1 MPDINVWH
9 LTIDTLKKTGEKFI
23 EGALAFSGLITIL
36 TTLGIIWVLV
46 SESFGFFQVVPII
59 DFLTDTEWTPLFTQK
74 HYGILPLLAG
84 TFLTTA
90 IAIFTAMPIGIAI
103 AVYLSEYA
111 PKSFRKTVKPALEIL
126 AAVPTV
132 VYGFFA
138 LTVVTPF
145 LQQIIPG
152 LGSFNALS
160 AGLVMGIMIIP
171 MISSLSEDALYAL
184 PKSLREASYG
194 MGATRFQ
201 TAFKVAVPAA
211 SSGIIVS
218 IILAIARAIGE
229 TMIVAIAAGQ
239 QPILTLDPREAVE
252 TITAYIVQVSLGD
265 VPHGSLAYKTIF
277 AAGITLFIFTFIL
290 NNISFWI
297 KKKYQEKYD

>member
-1 MPDINVWH
+1 MKR
-9 LTIDTLKKTGEKFI
+9 TAEKVI
-23 EGALAFSGLITIL
+23 ESGLALSGLITLL

-46 SESFGFFQVVPII
+46 TESIGFFSEVSIV
-59 DFLTDTEWTPLFTQK
+59 DFLFDTQWTPLFTQK
-74 HYGILPLLAG
+74 HYGILPLLSG
-84 TFLTTA
+84 TFLTTS
-90 IAIFTAMPIGIAI
+90 IAILVAVPLGVII

-111 PKSFRKTVKPALEIL
+111 PYKFRITVKPLLELL

-145 LQQIIPG
+145 LQSFIPG
-152 LGSFNALS
+152 VSTFNALS

-171 MISSLSEDALYAL
+171 MISSLSEDALQAL
-184 PKSLREASYG
+184 PKSLREASFG

-218 IILAIARAIGE
+218 VILAIARAIGE
-229 TMIVAIAAGQ
+229 TMVVAMAAGQ
-239 QPILTLDPREAVE
+239 QPQLTLDPREGVE

-277 AAGITLFIFTFIL
+277 AAGITLFAFTFLL
-290 NNISFWI
+290 NNISYWL
-297 KKKYQEKYD
+297 KKKYQEKYE

>member
-1 MPDINVWH
+1 
-9 LTIDTLKKTGEKFI
+9 LKRSTEKVI
-23 EGALAFSGLITIL
+23 EGGLALSGLITLL
-36 TTLGIIWVLV
+36 TTIGIIWVLV
-46 SESFGFFQVVPII
+46 SESVDFFDEVSIV
-59 DFLTDTEWTPLFTQK
+59 DFLFDTQWTPLFTQK
-74 HYGILPLLAG
+74 HYGILPLLTG
-84 TFLTTA
+84 TFLTTF
-90 IAIFTAMPIGIAI
+90 IAILIAVPLGVII

-111 PKSFRKTVKPALEIL
+111 HAKFRMTVKPLLEVL

-145 LQQIIPG
+145 LQSFIPG
-152 LGSFNALS
+152 VSSFNALS
-160 AGLVMGIMIIP
+160 AGLVMGVMIIP
-171 MISSLSEDALYAL
+171 MISSLSEDALQAL

-229 TMIVAIAAGQ
+229 TMVVAIAAGQ
-239 QPILTLDPREAVE
+239 QPVLTLDPRDGVE

-265 VPHGSLAYKTIF
+265 VPHGSIEYKTIF
-277 AAGITLFIFTFIL
+277 AAGITLFAFTFLL
-290 NNISFWI
+290 NNISYWL
-297 KKKYQEKYD
+297 KKKYQEQYE